1 MKQPMKPQS
10 GNPVPGVTARRA
22 IGALVTAAGVATAGI
37 TQASDWQP
45 DRLRLGV
52 MVAGLA
58 MGLVGLL
65 IWNPEP
71 TAHER
76 YLEAQ
81 RSTWPAW
88 RQAVA
93 PAGAAAFVLQI
104 ALRMLGADR
113 HHLVDA
119 QIATVSVLV
128 LCLGIGVA
136 SYVRRFV
143 TAARQS
149 DSGP

>member
-1 MKQPMKPQS
+1 MNPPMNPRS
-10 GNPVPGVTARRA
+10 GNPMPGVTARRA
-22 IGALVTAAGVATAGI
+22 IGALVTAAGPATAGI
-37 TQASDWQP
+37 TQASDWP
-45 DRLRLGV
+45 SDRLRLGV
-52 MVAGLA
+52 IVAGLVV
-58 MGLVGLL
+58 GLVGLL

-76 YLEAQ
+76 YLEAE

-93 PAGAAAFVLQI
+93 PVGVAAFVLQI
-104 ALRMLGADR
+104 ALRMFGADR

-119 QIATVSVLV
+119 QIATASVLV

-136 SYVRRFV
+136 SYVRRFL
-143 TAARQS
+143 TSARQS